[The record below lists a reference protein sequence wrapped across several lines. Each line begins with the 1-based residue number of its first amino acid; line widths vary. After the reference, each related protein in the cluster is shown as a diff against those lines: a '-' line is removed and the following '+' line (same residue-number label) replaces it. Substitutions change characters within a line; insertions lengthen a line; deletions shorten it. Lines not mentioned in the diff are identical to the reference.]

1 MIREQTLISGVLNCK
16 GNYFEKRLS
25 SENAIPYKSYG
36 GEPSS
41 SLHPRPTL
49 ARPPAGPYASLSVI
63 YGFNWFLWPS
73 RIEPPAYM
81 AYHGPFCIP
90 MAAHQTC
97 YPAHKLNPGEVLHGY
112 FIVQGLKGGRP
123 GCANPNLSSWWIE
136 GDLKEACDI

>member
-1 MIREQTLISGVLNCK
+1 MDNTYTITDLDELSNTIRKHAADSLAERASKSTNLDDSEQTLISGVLNCR

-63 YGFNWFLWPS
+63 YGFNWFL
-73 RIEPPAYM
+73 
-81 AYHGPFCIP
+81 
-90 MAAHQTC
+90 
-97 YPAHKLNPGEVLHGY
+97 
-112 FIVQGLKGGRP
+112 
-123 GCANPNLSSWWIE
+123 
-136 GDLKEACDI
+136 